1 MLMKPEVVYAVAALL
16 CALTGAA
23 FDIKSRR
30 VPNFIT
36 GPGILLGL
44 VLHLSLGGWK
54 QLGLAAAAGL
64 ICGVVFLIFHLVGGM
79 GAGDVKLITAVGC
92 IAGLSQAGYLLLLT
106 SLAGGVLA
114 IILALYRRRLKETL
128 TNLGALILHFRLEG
142 YQPHPELNVSNSQ
155 TLRLP
160 YAVAIAAGTALTM
173 FLQASQR

>member
-1 MLMKPEVVYAVAALL
+1 MLMKTEIVYAAAALL

-44 VLHLSLGGWK
+44 ILHLLIGGWR
-54 QLGLAAAAGL
+54 QLLLAAAAGL

-92 IAGLSQAGYLLLLT
+92 IAGLGQVGYLLLLT

-114 IILALYRRRLKETL
+114 ILFALYRRRLKDTF
-128 TNLGALILHFRLEG
+128 TNLGALILHFRFEG
-142 YQPHPELNVSNSQ
+142 FHAHPELNVSNSQ

-160 YAVAIAAGTALTM
+160 YAVAIAVGTALTA
-173 FLQASQR
+173 FLQASPR

>member
-1 MLMKPEVVYAVAALL
+1 MLMKPDMVYAVAALL
-16 CALTGAA
+16 CALIGAA

-36 GPGILLGL
+36 GPCILLGL
-44 VLHLSLGGWK
+44 ILHLLLGGWR
-54 QLGLAAAAGL
+54 QLGLAVAAGL

-92 IAGLSQAGYLLLLT
+92 IAGLGQVGYLLLLT

-114 IILALYRRRLKETL
+114 VLFALYKGRLKETL
-128 TNLGALILHFRLEG
+128 TNLGALVLHFQFEG
-142 YQPHPELNVSNSQ
+142 FRPHPELNVSNSQ

-160 YAVAIAAGTALTM
+160 YAVAIAAGTALTA
-173 FLQASQR
+173 FLQASPR